1 MLIFSVYMQNNAISC
16 QLEPELKNVHAELE
30 KCQFAPYTKQIT
42 ISSQEVRLGKAKF
55 LLPDFPTPFLAPA
68 VTVWK

>member
-1 MLIFSVYMQNNAISC
+1 MQNNAISC

-42 ISSQEVRLGKAKF
+42 ISEPNKIGN
-55 LLPDFPTPFLAPA
+55 
-68 VTVWK
+68 

>member
-16 QLEPELKNVHAELE
+16 QLELELKNVHEELE

-42 ISSQEVRLGKAKF
+42 ISEPNKIGPLF
-55 LLPDFPTPFLAPA
+55 TTFPSSAGQQTEN
-68 VTVWK
+68 